1 MKKKLLCTLLTLAMA
16 VSLIGCGSGSA
27 PETSNEPATD
37 TAEETGD
44 SAAEQSESS
53 EVSSGEVIKFALISP
68 MTGENAATGEQ
79 QYNGTKLAVDAIN
92 AAGGVNGK
100 MLEFDVYDDQAN
112 TNQAVICG
120 EKIASEE
127 GYRFVVASNSSG
139 CSQAAYPALE
149 GANLPLISGV
159 NTADFMTEQGFSLYM
174 RLCVKDSAQTEQ
186 MVGRLLDAGYTK
198 PAIFYSTAET
208 DTTNYGIAKELIEAA
223 GLEVVGSAQVEPAT
237 EKDFASHITNFKGA
251 GADSVIFCCE
261 YSPAALFIKQ
271 AATLGWTGY
280 GRYGT
285 AGCSNPQLIEIA
297 GADVAEGFIAVA
309 SFVAD
314 KENAE
319 GAKLD
324 FVNNYVELANVD
336 PGEWAAGAYDAVN
349 MMADV
354 LSKDE
359 AANLEG
365 QELVDW
371 IKDNVSFQGIM
382 VDIDIDENGDNAAA
396 SIVEMQVQDGVWIE
410 KK

>member
-309 SFVAD
+309 SVFSGR
-314 KENAE
+314 N
-319 GAKLD
+319 
-324 FVNNYVELANVD
+324 VEYE
-336 PGEWAAGAYDAVN
+336 PE
-349 MMADV
+349 
-354 LSKDE
+354 S
-359 AANLEG
+359 
-365 QELVDW
+365 
-371 IKDNVSFQGIM
+371 
-382 VDIDIDENGDNAAA
+382 DIDGFIDYVSGKSVIMALIIIAGSLWNLLNTLIFQNVRL
-396 SIVEMQVQDGVWIE
+396 SIAVSAVSLTIIIAYVCMLGRAQ
-410 KK
+410 KKYLIIKNR